1 MFLAGEWEQVGHDGG
16 QLSGLY
22 GLEQPAVDPHAA
34 ERLFV
39 AGVQRGGQH
48 EDRGLRRDAEFPGT
62 DLPRDVEPGHVRE
75 AHVQQ
80 YGVGLQFAD
89 EVQGV
94 LSAARHVR
102 GISGLRQRFA
112 EEQGRN
118 RRIFSDHQPSARP
131 RFCGAVR
138 LGEGGGRSG
147 ARGGGRFRQAVRVG
161 RQTEQGCEGEHAAH
175 AGRAGER
182 QVAAEA
188 PRDVAGDGKPEA
200 HAGFVLI
207 ARIPDAGA
215 LFEALEDA
223 FLFVR
228 GDAPAGVDDLEG
240 QRASALGGLR
250 FRPGDAQGHGTLF
263 REFHRVAEQVA
274 ERLTQPETVAYE
286 PVGDGVVRHE
296 RKPDVPAG
304 AGRAQHGDAGRTAR
318 SRWAACRPQAVNSA

>member
-1 MFLAGEWEQVGHDGG
+1 MGAGRPRRRPAFRPVR
-16 QLSGLY
+16 
-22 GLEQPAVDPHAA
+22 LEQPAVDPHAA

-147 ARGGGRFRQAVRVG
+147 ARGGGRFPQAVRVG
-161 RQTEQGCEGEHAAH
+161 RQTEP
-175 AGRAGER
+175 RAVRVNTLPMPGVLESVR
-182 QVAAEA
+182 SPPKRRAMLRAMA
-188 PRDVAGDGKPEA
+188 SRGPR
-200 HAGFVLI
+200 
-207 ARIPDAGA
+207 
-215 LFEALEDA
+215 
-223 FLFVR
+223 
-228 GDAPAGVDDLEG
+228 
-240 QRASALGGLR
+240 R
-250 FRPGDAQGHGTLF
+250 FRADRPNPG
-263 REFHRVAEQVA
+263 RRS
-274 ERLTQPETVAYE
+274 
-286 PVGDGVVRHE
+286 PVRSSRRCVPVR
-296 RKPDVPAG
+296 PWGCP
-304 AGRAQHGDAGRTAR
+304 
-318 SRWAACRPQAVNSA
+318 CRCR

>member
-1 MFLAGEWEQVGHDGG
+1 MGVSSCPLRVNGSRSATTEASFPACTG
-16 QLSGLY
+16 LSSQRLIPMRRNACSSPGSSV
-22 GLEQPAVDPHAA
+22 AVST
-34 ERLFV
+34 RI
-39 AGVQRGGQH
+39 
-48 EDRGLRRDAEFPGT
+48 RGLRRDAEFPGT

-240 QRASALGGLR
+240 QARARPSGACDSA
-250 FRPGDAQGHGTLF
+250 
-263 REFHRVAEQVA
+263 RVTRRVTEPFSVNFTALPS
-274 ERLTQPETVAYE
+274 RLP
-286 PVGDGVVRHE
+286 
-296 RKPDVPAG
+296 
-304 AGRAQHGDAGRTAR
+304 
-318 SRWAACRPQAVNSA
+318 SA